1 MTNDETPK
9 YPREI
14 RISKPQVEGSDWD
27 TVF

>member
-9 YPREI
+9 YPKEI
-14 RISKPQVEGSDWD
+14 RIPNPQVEGSDWD